1 MRSGRCGTL
10 DIVTESDRP
19 EDEERKQTILEQ
31 MGGLSGLMASTLP
44 VIAFVPANS
53 FFDLTV
59 AIWTA
64 LGVALAVMVWRL
76 ATKAPVQPAI
86 SGFFGVGICAFIAY
100 RTGDAKGYF
109 LFGIYTSLAYAGAFV
124 LSMIVR
130 WPLVGVVWG
139 YLNGK
144 GTAWRRSSRAV
155 VSYDIATFAWAV
167 VFGARYLVQS
177 QLYDADQT
185 GWLAAAR
192 IGMGWP
198 LTGVALLV
206 TFWAVRRADRALDD
220 ESAEH
225 REIK

>member
-1 MRSGRCGTL
+1 
-10 DIVTESDRP
+10 VTESDRP
-19 EDEERKQTILEQ
+19 EVEERKQTILEQ
-31 MGGLSGLMASTLP
+31 MGGLSGVVASTLP

-76 ATKAPVQPAI
+76 VTKAPVQPAI

-206 TFWAVRRADRALDD
+206 TFWAVRRADNALDN